1 MKEKIIKIQ
10 EEYFDILCN
19 YFGELI
25 NIESEKH
32 DIDTS
37 IRSYLLKQKPI
48 YISGYKDSDSYKRH
62 LFFETIDRF
71 WKKNET
77 VLLNFIKEK
86 KNVGI
91 FGIGDSTFA
100 SKYCEEI
107 GRNSLFYDV
116 IILGDPFDTG
126 YSTSG
131 EYDTDHNIKAICA
144 NVLYMWKIKE
154 FILDKEQEVFVLIF
168 PLNHILKPEIKER
181 IYDES
186 VKAGTEWINDVFGFY
201 PDSNMDNIV
210 KGIKILKDLSLE
222 DIQKKLVESGIGS
235 NIAEAMNYTQNMLTE
250 SEKRFFEKFCFE
262 SWGGFNRDF
271 LKSVLAYQSLCSIT
285 ITLFIREKEAFCVA
299 NELSSNPIIGSDE
312 WAPLLR
318 DLKDSFLQASPNY
331 MYTCAIHR
339 NDKMSSL
346 MFLEPNEVKTMHSKK
361 NIEEY
366 RELFY
371 SATSDIEYAYGDVDK
386 IANEVFIKLDEAID
400 NELKNK
406 KVKRKKERWSS
417 IIGFVKGGM
426 GFVPILS
433 YAISGWD
440 MISSGR
446 SIVQNLKDKESLI
459 DHLAKNTIPK

>member
-1 MKEKIIKIQ
+1 MKEKVIKTQ
-10 EEYFDILCN
+10 EEYFNILCN

-25 NIESEKH
+25 NIENEKH

-48 YISGYKDSDSYKRH
+48 YISSYKDSDSYKRH

-77 VLLNFIKEK
+77 ILLNFIKEK

-91 FGIGDSTFA
+91 FGIGDSIFA

-126 YSTSG
+126 YSTSE

-168 PLNHILKPEIKER
+168 PLN
-181 IYDES
+181 
-186 VKAGTEWINDVFGFY
+186 
-201 PDSNMDNIV
+201 
-210 KGIKILKDLSLE
+210 
-222 DIQKKLVESGIGS
+222 
-235 NIAEAMNYTQNMLTE
+235 
-250 SEKRFFEKFCFE
+250 
-262 SWGGFNRDF
+262 
-271 LKSVLAYQSLCSIT
+271 
-285 ITLFIREKEAFCVA
+285 AFCVA

-312 WAPLLR
+312 WNPLLR
-318 DLKDSFLQASPNY
+318 DLKGSFFQASPNY

-346 MFLEPNEVKTMHSKK
+346 MFLEPNEVKTMHNKK

-366 RELFY
+366 RKLFY
-371 SATSDIEYAYGDVDK
+371 SATSNIEYSYGDVDK
-386 IANEVFIKLDEAID
+386 IADEVFIKLDEAID

-459 DHLAKNTIPK
+459 DHLVKKTIPK